1 MEDLDLTFNVSKGK
15 FNYRVG
21 AIIIKNNKLLVVK
34 NNKASYFYSVGGRVK
49 YNETCEE
56 AIKREIKEELG
67 IYMEI
72 DRAIF
77 FHEQFFDE
85 KDSNE
90 HFHEI
95 AMYFLMKVPNN
106 INDIRCSSVTDNDI
120 EEELVWI
127 PIDKLD
133 KYIVFPNFFKTELLN
148 LPTSLK
154 NIVEIQKR

>member
-1 MEDLDLTFNVSKGK
+1 MEELDLTFNISEGK

-34 NNKASYFYSVGGRVK
+34 NHKATYFYSVGGRVK

-56 AIKREIKEELG
+56 AVKRETKEELG
-67 IYMEI
+67 IDMEI
-72 DRAIF
+72 DRAVF

-95 AMYFLMKVPNN
+95 AMYFLMKVPEN
-106 INDIRCSSVTDNDI
+106 ITDIKCSSVTDDGI
-120 EEELVWI
+120 EEELVWL
-127 PIDKLD
+127 PIDKLSNFT
-133 KYIVFPNFFKTELLN
+133 VFPSFFEKELLN
-148 LPTSLK
+148 LPKSLK